1 MLQCLGVLTYNMPQ
15 TKRYDPPGSAELSL
29 ASVDLIFLTFWIHC
43 FLHSELEFVLL
54 CSGSVRYQQI
64 QFNNNASLRVS
75 TFTKWQGILNNMCYC
90 CPVEKNKETVWE
102 WIALTAVFLNCLYLH
117 CVLFSSTH
125 NKLLFFSQVTTVRWI
140 FAIMAQHAWQGWGT
154 IHSSVS
160 VQMATGETPATW
172 QRQVHHRGNFFGV
185 LEKSLFIYHTYRAI
199 NHAAYILL
207 TLLPVALF
215 SGPCSPNPCK
225 NDGLCEVVTP
235 TRRGDVF
242 NEYICKCQPGFE
254 GVHCQ
259 ISKLLLDEQL
269 RGNIKECVN

>member
-1 MLQCLGVLTYNMPQ
+1 MPQ

-29 ASVDLIFLTFWIHC
+29 VSVDLIFLTFWIQC
-43 FLHSELEFVLL
+43 FLHSEWEFVLL

-75 TFTKWQGILNNMCYC
+75 TFTKWQGILNNMCCC
-90 CPVEKNKETVWE
+90 CPVEKNKETVWG
-102 WIALTAVFLNCLYLH
+102 WTASAAVLLNSLYLH
-117 CVLFSSTH
+117 CALFSSTH
-125 NKLLFFSQVTTVRWI
+125 NKLPFFFSGDYCEVNLCHNGATCVTGVGDNPFICICADGYGGDTCNLTETGTPQRKL
-140 FAIMAQHAWQGWGT
+140 FWGFGKKLVYY
-154 IHSSVS
+154 HS
-160 VQMATGETPATW
+160 
-172 QRQVHHRGNFFGV
+172 
-185 LEKSLFIYHTYRAI
+185 TYR
-199 NHAAYILL
+199 AAYILL